1 MPFWL
6 CYTPRIKC
14 VNQCSVCSDLDRP
27 IEIHVIE
34 SDETPAC
41 AVNGPIDAEDMEQAG
56 RSLLGQIMI
65 YFELD
70 ADGRLQQRQVNDD
83 SQA

>member
-1 MPFWL
+1 
-6 CYTPRIKC
+6 
-14 VNQCSVCSDLDRP
+14 
-27 IEIHVIE
+27 
-34 SDETPAC
+34 
-41 AVNGPIDAEDMEQAG
+41 MEQAG